1 MQAQT
6 SAECVSYTTLQIPS
20 AFSVGKLQTLVTKI
34 IQFFK
39 DSVFQLL
46 PMY

>member
-6 SAECVSYTTLQIPS
+6 SEECVSYTALQIPS

-34 IQFFK
+34 I
-39 DSVFQLL
+39 
-46 PMY
+46 